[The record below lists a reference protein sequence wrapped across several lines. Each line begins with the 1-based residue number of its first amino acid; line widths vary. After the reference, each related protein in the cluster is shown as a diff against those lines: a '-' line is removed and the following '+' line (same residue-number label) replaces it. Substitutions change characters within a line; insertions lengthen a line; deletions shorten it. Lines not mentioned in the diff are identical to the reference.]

1 MIAIPVRPPYPWTAI
16 LAYLSHRCTPG
27 LESIAAGCYRRRTP
41 QGIVSV
47 AYDSSLPAL
56 RCSIEEDGALAGLL
70 PRMEHLFDTRHY
82 PQPVG
87 RVLQWCPILG
97 PRLRRL
103 PGLRPPGCW
112 EPFELCLRTILG
124 QQVSVKAAHTIM
136 GRLVE
141 KCPGLDPV
149 RLAGA
154 DLSALGLTGARART
168 VRVFAERVARG
179 IIRLDAPSWE
189 EIADGL
195 QATPGFGP
203 WSIQYLSLRLGRNT
217 DAFPETDLGLLR
229 ATGAATAK
237 HLLKIAEAWR
247 PYRGY
252 AAMYLWTAK

>member
-70 PRMEHLFDTRHY
+70 PRMEHLFDTRHD
-82 PQPVG
+82 PQSVG
-87 RVLQWCPILG
+87 RVLQRCPILG

-141 KCPGLDPV
+141 KCPGLA
-149 RLAGA
+149 RFGWR
-154 DLSALGLTGARART
+154 GLT
-168 VRVFAERVARG
+168 
-179 IIRLDAPSWE
+179 
-189 EIADGL
+189 
-195 QATPGFGP
+195 
-203 WSIQYLSLRLGRNT
+203 
-217 DAFPETDLGLLR
+217 
-229 ATGAATAK
+229 
-237 HLLKIAEAWR
+237 
-247 PYRGY
+247 
-252 AAMYLWTAK
+252 